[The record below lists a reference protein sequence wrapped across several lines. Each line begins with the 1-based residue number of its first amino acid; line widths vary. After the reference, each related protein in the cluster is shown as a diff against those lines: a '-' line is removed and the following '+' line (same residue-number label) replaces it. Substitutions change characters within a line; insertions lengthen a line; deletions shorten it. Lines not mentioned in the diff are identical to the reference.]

1 MSNRN
6 VRLGIVYRGS
16 IIHEEIIDRR
26 IDVSIGLRAGST
38 IQFSAKDYPDFPD
51 HIDVLYCEADK
62 YNLVVP
68 SDPTARVNLRGAAL
82 SNVQQVRGKR
92 CVPVEEAAGGSII
105 VGDVTIMFQFVKG
118 YVQHSIT
125 HERTVLRIGLVFDDR
140 LISDKIFPDEKQV
153 SVGGTNADSVVL
165 DQVDYTGPSIK
176 FSNNKDGSVTL
187 LTPKDVKVRI
197 AVQDDAP
204 RDLKE
209 LMAKGKAREEG
220 GNVICHLTLG
230 TRGRASLGP
239 YTVLFQVVRQRVV
252 VPQMD
257 RKSFGQ
263 RFIALFMQD
272 VVWTT
277 CFGISALV
285 GLGVVI
291 QAKIYQQNAGQY
303 LTQAKQEEQ
312 AKETYEVILEEKE
325 EIKPEEPEPED
336 PKETVEIQAEKPK
349 DEPKAKPDKPDK
361 APAVDQPKPTESLG
375 KTVDPT
381 EQKKAVVA
389 AVEQKTILG
398 ALSAG
403 GATSKLFGEA
413 ADGEAGDVNANRAFG
428 SGEGDGAAAGP
439 GKGGLNLAGGGG
451 GGGTV
456 EKVKGGGGGGFKRDT
471 TVAKPVAAEKKEAS
485 VKVTIS
491 SGALGGSGE
500 AKSEIGKIIGRK
512 NSAVQRCYETGLRDN
527 PNLSGKVTVQFTVGT
542 GGTIT
547 SVNVMGASGEFADC
561 IKSKFMNI
569 RGLPLLASP
578 QSFTQG
584 YVFTKS

>member
-16 IIHEEIIDRR
+16 IVHEEIIDRR

-51 HIDVLYCEADK
+51 HIDVLYCEGDK

-92 CVPVEEAAGGSII
+92 CVPVEDAAGGSIV

-118 YVQHSIT
+118 YVQQSIT

-153 SVGGTNADSVVL
+153 SVGGSNADTVVL
-165 DQVDYTGPSIK
+165 DQIDYTGPSIK

-187 LTPKDVKVRI
+187 LTPKDVKVRV

-209 LMAKGKAREEG
+209 LMAKGKAREEA

-263 RFIALFMQD
+263 RFVAMFLQD

-291 QAKIYQQNAGQY
+291 QAKIYQESAGQY
-303 LTQAKQEEQ
+303 LSQAKQEE
-312 AKETYEVILEEKE
+312 AIKDTYEVIIDEKK
-325 EIKPEEPEPED
+325 EIIPEEPEPEVPSD
-336 PKETVEIQAEKPK
+336 QPEIQAPKP
-349 DEPKAKPDKPDK
+349 EEKAKPDKADKPDK
-361 APAVDQPKPTESLG
+361 APPVDQPKPESTG
-375 KTVDPT
+375 KTIDPT

-389 AVEQKTILG
+389 AVQEKTVLG
-398 ALSAG
+398 ALGAG
-403 GATSKLFGEA
+403 GAASKLFGDA
-413 ADGEAGDVNANRAFG
+413 AEGEEGDVVANRAFG
-428 SGEGDGAAAGP
+428 SSGEGEGTGP

-471 TVAKPVAAEKKEAS
+471 AVAKAVAPEKKEIG
-485 VKVTIS
+485 VKVS
-491 SGALGGSGE
+491 VSLGAMGGSGE

-512 NSAVQRCYETGLRDN
+512 NSAVQRCYENGLRGD
-527 PNLSGKVTVQFTVGT
+527 PNLSGKVNVSFVVGT
-542 GGTIT
+542 AGTIT
-547 SVNVMGASGEFADC
+547 SVTVSGASGEFADC

-569 RGLPLLASP
+569 RGLPILASQ